1 MNIIVSAYKT
11 DCCECSCSTMCFT
24 YPFVWNFIVICDNI
38 AEKVVIYG
46 FIMKKK
52 NKYFD
57 ENVKI
62 AFG

>member
-52 NKYFD
+52 K
-57 ENVKI
+57 
-62 AFG
+62 